1 VVGYPLCPG
10 KVPTLSPATAF
21 FHGVSAVANSIAEK
35 NYNLDALAN
44 IPLELREPP
53 LWLQYYLTT
62 DPKKPDKKPTK
73 HPCVKYRTQADHK
86 ANLRSLD
93 HLLGRPKQAGF
104 QRLVLKG
111 EGFIFIDLDG
121 VRDSDSGEI
130 VPWAQAI
137 VDSFDTYCEISASGK
152 GLHLVCR
159 GVLDEDFHIDPCQV
173 EIYSGN
179 IPNKLIA
186 MTGDALGLHFVIQDC
201 QQQASELLG
210 RVKSETRIAAEPA
223 ILDAVE
229 ISIQCVTASSIE
241 PEPILWLWENRIPL
255 GKLTV
260 FCGPPDTGKSTVAV
274 DIVARGTRGKEWPDC
289 SNQGESFDALML
301 VSEDDL
307 SDTVVPR
314 LTVAGADLDRV
325 HFAKRTVISG
335 QAKPIE
341 RQIALDT
348 DLEAIEKVLIANPKI
363 KLVILD
369 PISSYLGKLK
379 KNGEEDIRWVLTL
392 MKELAERTKV
402 AVVSIDHF
410 NKNIQQAG
418 IHRLSGAGALAAV
431 PRAVWAFVKDAEDE
445 EKLTRLML
453 NAKLN
458 VVSEAKK
465 AGLKYRFKAV
475 QLPIK
480 DKVVDLSVI
489 DWQGKSDSNL
499 DDVLHKQDDP
509 EKGKQGACA
518 DWLESRLSNGP
529 VLSREI
535 YAEAEDKGFSKNTVR
550 RAGARL
556 KVASKESRD
565 GWRMVMPKGGQS
577 EPDAQEN
584 E

>member
-1 VVGYPLCPG
+1 VGNP
-10 KVPTLSPATAF
+10 
-21 FHGVSAVANSIAEK
+21 IAEK
-35 NYNLDALAN
+35 LCDSRALEN
-44 IPLELREPP
+44 IPKELRDPA
-53 LWLQYYLTT
+53 LWLQYYLTRN
-62 DPKKPDKKPTK
+62 PEKPGKKPRK
-73 HPCVKYRTQADHK
+73 HPCVRYKTPEDRK

-93 HLLGRPKQAGF
+93 YLLTRPKLAGF
-104 QRLVLKG
+104 QRLVDKS

-121 VRDSDSGEI
+121 VRDSETEEI
-130 VPWAQAI
+130 VPWAQEI
-137 VDSFDTYCEISASGK
+137 VDTFDTYCEISASGK

-159 GVLDEDFHIDPCQV
+159 GVLEEDFHIDPHQV

-186 MTGDALGLHFVIQDC
+186 MTGDTLDLHFTIQDR
-201 QQQASELLG
+201 QEQANELLA
-210 RVKSETRIAAEPA
+210 RVKAETRIAPEPTGET
-223 ILDAVE
+223 IEV
-229 ISIQCVTASSIE
+229 SIQCVSASSIE
-241 PEPILWLWENRIPL
+241 PEPILWLWDNRIPL

-260 FCGPPDTGKSTVAV
+260 FCGPPDTGKSTAAV
-274 DIVARGTRGKEWPDC
+274 DIVARGTCGKEWPDC
-289 SNQGESFDALML
+289 TNQREPFDVLML

-314 LTVAGADLDRV
+314 LIVAGANLERV
-325 HFAKRTVISG
+325 HFAKRAIISS
-335 QAKPIE
+335 QAKRTD

-348 DLEAIEKVLIANPKI
+348 DLEAIEKVLVANPKI
-363 KLVILD
+363 KLVVLD

-392 MKELAERTKV
+392 MKELAERTQV

-431 PRAVWAFVKDAEDE
+431 PRAVWAFVKDADDE

-465 AGLKYRFKAV
+465 AGLKYRFKTV

-480 DKVVDLSVI
+480 ERLVDLSVI

-499 DDVLHKQDDP
+499 DDVLHKQNDP
-509 EKGKQGACA
+509 EKGKRGACA
-518 DWLESRLSNGP
+518 EWLESRLSNGP
-529 VLSREI
+529 ALSREI
-535 YAEAEDKGFSKNTVR
+535 YAEAEGKGLSKDTVI
-550 RAGARL
+550 RAGKRL
-556 KVASKESRD
+556 EIKSQQRRD
-565 GWRMVMPKGGQS
+565 GWWMVLPKDREQG
-577 EPDAQEN
+577 PDMQGDQ
-584 E
+584 